1 MVFEKSAKIFRR
13 KLTKIAENCAHNI
26 DPLLHPFSH
35 VLRECVEEEVP
46 AEELVM
52 GDIIFMK
59 AGDIVPADC
68 RILESNGF
76 TVDNSVI
83 TGESEPYELVSF
95 GVGFFGQLPQGL
107 LLLMRP
113 YLFFG
118 DFFKFKFAHIY
129 MPCCN
134 TWIVG

>member
-1 MVFEKSAKIFRR
+1 MLRSLPPPDEISTVWNKKAAYSS
-13 KLTKIAENCAHNI
+13 
-26 DPLLHPFSH
+26 SH

-83 TGESEPYELVSF
+83 TGESEPYELVR
-95 GVGFFGQLPQGL
+95 VP
-107 LLLMRP
+107 R
-113 YLFFG
+113 
-118 DFFKFKFAHIY
+118 KC
-129 MPCCN
+129 PCKS
-134 TWIVG
+134 